1 MADKT
6 PKAKGRDYPLA
17 ETPKMEAVSTAVSKN
32 PMIMDKIDKV
42 KARYRA
48 DSTLFQDALTFKAV
62 GQDRTREKL
71 RDADSIITANIKK
84 YPKKK

>member
-1 MADKT
+1 MADKI

-17 ETPKMEAVSTAVSKN
+17 ETPKMEAVSTAVSN
-32 PMIMDKIDKV
+32 RPMIGKIDKK
-42 KARYRA
+42 KAEYRA
-48 DSTLFQDALTFKAV
+48 DSALYQDALTFKAV